1 MLKVLVTSG
10 GTKVKIDDVR
20 SITNMSRGTFG
31 CKIATEFLKADKD
44 IQLIFLRA
52 EESCSPFLSKYYA
65 FDGIFKNFISLYKNQ
80 KFYKKNKKRVIEI
93 AYKTYEDY
101 ARTLNRLLDSHKPDI
116 TVLAAAVSDYII
128 PNPVSGKVRSSED
141 LKIELVPAEKLIGKA
156 WRNKN
161 ILVGFK
167 LLVDSTDEE
176 LIAAAKKSIKDNKC
190 SMVVAN
196 DLRDIRNN
204 DHKVIIV
211 TRDTPLDEKINVYYS
226 KEFGISH
233 SNNYLAS
240 MVVRHSLNEWNNKYV
255 VCQADRIGKNY
266 GK

>member
-10 GTKVKIDDVR
+10 GTKVKIDSVR

-141 LKIELVPAEKLIGKA
+141 LKIGARYSSGSQPYHGIIFSI
-156 WRNKN
+156 R
-161 ILVGFK
+161 ITPTTF
-167 LLVDSTDEE
+167 T
-176 LIAAAKKSIKDNKC
+176 AAQVLESYN
-190 SMVVAN
+190 
-196 DLRDIRNN
+196 R
-204 DHKVIIV
+204 
-211 TRDTPLDEKINVYYS
+211 
-226 KEFGISH
+226 
-233 SNNYLAS
+233 
-240 MVVRHSLNEWNNKYV
+240 VRGY
-255 VCQADRIGKNY
+255 IT
-266 GK
+266 